1 MSCAPTTMTSRAPT
15 LGSMAWVFWTACV
28 ASGFWA
34 SSVRAQP
41 TAASSPEPAPRTE
54 GESSAQAAPS
64 HDTRPTSALEVSAF
78 VGPSVVFGAPA
89 NPDYSPSVERVGAL
103 VAGAVTYRSSYFID
117 PVLEVGYAWLARGT
131 SELPSGPW
139 GEGGTVEQRLGTWI
153 ISPGVSAE
161 FWRLRA
167 RLGLGL
173 GIVTQSDT
181 FRGQTFSTSQLP
193 VMSQLVIACKALDL
207 APVQIDVEG
216 RAVLASGADISFI
229 GLGVSARFDALDLGG
244 S

>member
-1 MSCAPTTMTSRAPT
+1 MTVVPSAMSSVASVVWSSCA
-15 LGSMAWVFWTACV
+15 
-28 ASGFWA
+28 ASLLWA
-34 SSVRAQP
+34 GAVRAQP
-41 TAASSPEPAPRTE
+41 VAASSEPAPLTE
-54 GESSAQAAPS
+54 GESGARALPS
-64 HDTRPTSALEVSAF
+64 HDTRATSALELSAF

-103 VAGAVTYRSSYFID
+103 VAGAVTYRSSYFLA
-117 PVLEVGYAWLARGT
+117 PVLEVGYAWLARGS

-153 ISPGVSAE
+153 VSPGVSAE
-161 FWRLRA
+161 LWRVRA

-181 FRGQTFSTSQLP
+181 FRGQTSSTSQLP
-193 VMSQLVIACKALDL
+193 VMSQLVIACKAVDL
-207 APVQIDVEG
+207 APVRLDVEA
-216 RAVLASGADISFI
+216 RAVVASGADISFI
-229 GLGVSARFDALDLGG
+229 GIGVSARFDVLDLGG